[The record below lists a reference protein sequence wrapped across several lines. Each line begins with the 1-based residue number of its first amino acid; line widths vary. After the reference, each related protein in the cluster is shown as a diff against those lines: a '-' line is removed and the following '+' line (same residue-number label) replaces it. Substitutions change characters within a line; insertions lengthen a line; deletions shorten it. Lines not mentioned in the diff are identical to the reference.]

1 LNQMR
6 RRLAVVALSTG
17 LLAGCA
23 TVPVTGR
30 QQLSLVSSGE
40 MQKMAAQ
47 EYRSFLAENPPV
59 TGTAD
64 SRLVEE
70 VGTRIQ
76 ASVEHYMKKKD
87 LYGQIKD
94 YKWQFNLVDSKE
106 VNAWCMPG
114 GRVVVYTGLLPI
126 TQDDA
131 GLAVVMGHEIAHAIA
146 EHGRERMSQAL
157 LQQMGG
163 VALAVALHDKPAQ
176 TQALWLAAYGVGSTV
191 GVVLPYSRLQESEAD
206 EIGLMFMAK
215 AGYDPREAVELWKRM
230 AASKKGSPPQ
240 FLSTHPADQTRIEQ
254 LQAMMPKAMKIY
266 RKELERRGLPAPR

>member
-1 LNQMR
+1 MR

-126 TQDDA
+126 TQDDT

>member
-1 LNQMR
+1 MR